1 MSVSGVLQVR
11 YLGYCQQTRHGSVQ
25 TAPMKQPSSPYDMAQ
40 CRYGTMLINRFDYYI
55 GQALLRYGE
64 YCEHEVELLRFFI
77 AEPGTVVEI
86 GGNNG
91 SQTVALAQAARAV
104 GGDLVV
110 FEPQPFLFQNLC
122 ANLALNALDNVSAWN
137 FACASEPG
145 TLSFEKP
152 DYHHLGNFGGVSLSR
167 TQGSN
172 TVQVPCVRLDDWV
185 RDRPVRLMKI
195 DVEGFEMEVLR
206 GAAETIEVNQPVI
219 YMENDRLDQSAA
231 LIRYLWQLDYQLWWH
246 VTPLF
251 NEANFRGE
259 RENIYPRPYSYN
271 MLCIPRRLEMDIRG
285 LPEIVDADRHPMP
298 DKRMKTI

>member
-1 MSVSGVLQVR
+1 ME
-11 YLGYCQQTRHGSVQ
+11 YLSYCQRTHHGTVQ
-25 TAPMKQPSSPYDMAQ
+25 AALMDQISSPYDMAQ

-77 AEPGTVVEI
+77 AKSGTVVEI

-91 SQTVALAQAARAV
+91 SQTVALAQAARAA

-152 DYHHLGNFGGVSLSR
+152 DYHNLGNFGGVSLSR
-167 TQGSN
+167 TQGCN
-172 TVQVPCVRLDDWV
+172 TVQVPGVRLDDWV
-185 RDRPVRLMKI
+185 KDKPVRLMKI
-195 DVEGFEMEVLR
+195 DVKGFELDVLR
-206 GAAETIEVNQPVI
+206 GAADTIRLNQPVI
-219 YMENDRLDQSAA
+219 YMENDRLGQSAA
-231 LIRYLWQLDYQLWWH
+231 LIRYLWQLDYHLWWH
-246 VTPLF
+246 VTALY
-251 NEANFRGE
+251 NEANFRGN
-259 RENIYPRPYSYN
+259 RENIYPRLFSYN
-271 MLCIPRRLEMDIRG
+271 MLCIPRGLGIDIRG
-285 LPEIVDADRHPMP
+285 MPEVVDADWHPMR
-298 DKRMKTI
+298 DKPMKAT